1 MIVDSAIYVDG
12 KRTAE
17 PPSLQETYEA
27 CRQRRG
33 LAWIGL
39 YRTTEEEFSSVAKE
53 FGLHELAVEDAVKA
67 HQRPKL
73 ERYGDTRFLV
83 LRPARYMD
91 ESETVEFGEIEV
103 FVGPSFVI
111 TVQHR
116 GRFGLAEMR
125 RSLEARP
132 DILQRGPLAIVHAIA
147 DLVVDGYAP
156 VLGGVQNDIDEIEDE
171 VFGGSPQVSQR
182 IYKLHR
188 EVIAFERAAKPLPS
202 VLAELMRD
210 VVLDSD
216 EHVYL
221 RDVQDHAIRVVEEVS
236 EFRALLQNILGVTL
250 TLETK
255 ALSEVSNK
263 QNDQVKSISAW
274 AAILFA
280 PTLVGT
286 IYGMNFRHMPE
297 LKWLLG
303 YPFALGLMVLVSL
316 VLYLVFKRR
325 GWI

>member
-1 MIVDSAIYVDG
+1 MIVASGVYRNGRKAEEDGSAASPDALGDAVAWLDLD
-12 KRTAE
+12 E
-17 PPSLQETYEA
+17 PSADEL
-27 CRQRRG
+27 
-33 LAWIGL
+33 
-39 YRTTEEEFSSVAKE
+39 TTIASR

-73 ERYGDTRFLV
+73 ERFGDTRFLV
-83 LRPARYMD
+83 LRPARYID

-103 FVGPSFVI
+103 FFGPSFVI
-111 TVQHR
+111 AVQHG

-132 DILQRGPLAIVHAIA
+132 DILQRGPPAIVHAIA

-188 EVIAFERAAKPLPS
+188 EVIAFERASKPLPG

-210 VVLDSD
+210 VVADSD

-221 RDVQDHAIRVVEEVS
+221 RDVQDHAIRVDEQVS
-236 EFRALLQNILGVTL
+236 EFRALLQTILGVTL

-255 ALSEVSNK
+255 TLSEVSNR
-263 QNDQVKSISAW
+263 QNDQVKAISAW

-297 LKWLLG
+297 LNWLLG
-303 YPFALGLMVLVSL
+303 YPFALGLMVLVSF